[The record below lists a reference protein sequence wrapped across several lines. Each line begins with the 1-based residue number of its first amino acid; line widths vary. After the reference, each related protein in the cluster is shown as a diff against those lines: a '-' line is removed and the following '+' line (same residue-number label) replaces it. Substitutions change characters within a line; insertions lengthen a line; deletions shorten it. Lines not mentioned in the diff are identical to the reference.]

1 VRGYL
6 INAKPSRWQRMVRR
20 VRHVAG
26 RILIGAGLIVLG
38 LLVFTIRCLRPVI
51 NVLAT
56 WAARIELEI
65 SIRTGLPSVGATLGA
80 HLTEAFTREF
90 RAGWTGTPTE
100 HERTAR

>member
-1 VRGYL
+1 MHPTL
-6 INAKPSRWQRMVRR
+6 ITSQPTRLQRFLRR
-20 VRHVAG
+20 LRRTARQLV
-26 RILIGAGLIVLG
+26 IGTGLIVLG
-38 LLVFTIRCLRPVI
+38 LLVFAIRCLRPVI

-80 HLTEAFTREF
+80 HLTHAFTREF
-90 RAGWTGTPTE
+90 RAGWTGTE